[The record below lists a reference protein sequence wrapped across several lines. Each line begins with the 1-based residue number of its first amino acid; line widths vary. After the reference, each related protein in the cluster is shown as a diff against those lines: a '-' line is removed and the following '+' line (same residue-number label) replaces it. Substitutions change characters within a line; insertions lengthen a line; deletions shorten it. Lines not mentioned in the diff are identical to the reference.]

1 MVVGRTPASDS
12 SSGLDTQS
20 PWLGHTFDRS
30 PEPRSSQAHIDFA
43 FKKSIFPTK
52 RLYQFG
58 LHAHGAC
65 AMDYPWSGCKE
76 SVTGLCYTSSKIE
89 EDSPNVRIR
98 NFRTTHS
105 LIDQV
110 KTSDMKKIGRNKEA
124 VLYHMLFFR
133 QHYVLSNDTDS
144 EMKNEYAI
152 KYFPQTM
159 QALRKR
165 NLDILIDTP
174 LEVVLVPTVAD
185 SWLDYRVLYKTKD
198 DKDYSASWFNRS
210 ALH

>member
-1 MVVGRTPASDS
+1 MVGRTPASEYS
-12 SSGLDTQS
+12 SSLDTQS
-20 PWLGHTFDRS
+20 PWLGHTFVRS
-30 PEPRSSQAHIDFA
+30 PEPRSSQAHKDFA
-43 FKKSIFPTK
+43 YKKSIFPTK

-65 AMDYPWSGCKE
+65 AMEYPWSGCEE
-76 SVTGLCYTSSKIE
+76 SASGLCYASSKIE

-105 LIDQV
+105 LIDLV
-110 KTSDMKKIGRNKEA
+110 KTSDTKKVGRNKEA
-124 VLYHMLFFR
+124 ILYHMLFFR
-133 QHYVLSNDTDS
+133 QHYVLNDTDP
-144 EMKNEYAI
+144 EMKNEYAV

-159 QALRKR
+159 EALRKR

-174 LEVVLVPTVAD
+174 LDAVVSPNVAD
-185 SWLDYRVLYKTKD
+185 SWLDYRILYKTKD
-198 DKDYSASWFNRS
+198 DQDFLASWFNRS

>member
-1 MVVGRTPASDS
+1 
-12 SSGLDTQS
+12 
-20 PWLGHTFDRS
+20 
-30 PEPRSSQAHIDFA
+30 
-43 FKKSIFPTK
+43 
-52 RLYQFG
+52 
-58 LHAHGAC
+58 
-65 AMDYPWSGCKE
+65 
-76 SVTGLCYTSSKIE
+76 
-89 EDSPNVRIR
+89 
-98 NFRTTHS
+98 
-105 LIDQV
+105 
-110 KTSDMKKIGRNKEA
+110 
-124 VLYHMLFFR
+124 MLFFR

>member
-1 MVVGRTPASDS
+1 M
-12 SSGLDTQS
+12 
-20 PWLGHTFDRS
+20 
-30 PEPRSSQAHIDFA
+30 E
-43 FKKSIFPTK
+43 
-52 RLYQFG
+52 
-58 LHAHGAC
+58 
-65 AMDYPWSGCKE
+65 YPWSGCDE
-76 SVTGLCYTSSKIE
+76 NATGLCYASSKIE
-89 EDSPNVRIR
+89 EDSSNIRIR

-133 QHYVLSNDTDS
+133 QHYVLSNDTDP
-144 EMKNEYAI
+144 EIKNEYAV

-159 QALRKR
+159 RALRRR

-174 LEVVLVPTVAD
+174 LEVVLNPTVAD
-185 SWLDYRVLYKTKD
+185 SWLDYKVLYKTKD
-198 DKDYSASWFNRS
+198 DKDYLASWFNRS

>member
-1 MVVGRTPASDS
+1 
-12 SSGLDTQS
+12 
-20 PWLGHTFDRS
+20 
-30 PEPRSSQAHIDFA
+30 
-43 FKKSIFPTK
+43 
-52 RLYQFG
+52 
-58 LHAHGAC
+58 
-65 AMDYPWSGCKE
+65 MDYPWSGCKE
-76 SVTGLCYTSSKIE
+76 SVTGLCYASSKIE